1 MTLSIVGLDP
11 WRSRMHTMRSRI
23 RIIQFEP
30 RDEEEMAGEVVVVER
45 ASSERDR
52 SGFDIT
58 ECWKVSDSMCTR
70 LIAGPMSEP
79 DAECVP
85 TT

>member
-1 MTLSIVGLDP
+1 
-11 WRSRMHTMRSRI
+11 
-23 RIIQFEP
+23 
-30 RDEEEMAGEVVVVER
+30 MAGEVVVVER